1 VRPGVRL
8 GIDVGSVRIGVA
20 ACDPSGFLATPLET
34 VERDQRTHRDLRR
47 IARLAVEHGAVELVV
62 GLPLSLTGA
71 RGAAAQL
78 AIDFATELASAVN
91 PLPVRLVDERLSTV
105 TAHSQL
111 QASGQRSKARRAVVD
126 QAAAV
131 VILQTALDAERS
143 SGRLPGELVAVVR
156 SADARAGQDGE

>member
-1 VRPGVRL
+1 
-8 GIDVGSVRIGVA
+8 
-20 ACDPSGFLATPLET
+20 
-34 VERDQRTHRDLRR
+34 
-47 IARLAVEHGAVELVV
+47 
-62 GLPLSLTGA
+62 
-71 RGAAAQL
+71 
-78 AIDFATELASAVN
+78 VN